1 MLQFTPT
8 GNNLYNIESDVDLGQ
23 ILLKSDELMD
33 VGRVEEA
40 CQIRYD
46 VTVEALEQL
55 DKFDDAIEL
64 NMQNAENQD
73 FVDLIVKCG
82 IDHYFIS
89 DFEIAA
95 AIFETAL
102 DLDPEDHYGATANA
116 GFCYAGLQ
124 EWDSLDAIIESG
136 VLQKEEAE
144 FLEVFQQATINK
156 KTKTPQELKNI
167 ITDPNSQLC
176 NFVTPLKNA
185 LPETF
190 NTILL

>member
-40 CQIRYD
+40 CQMRYD

-55 DKFDDAIEL
+55 DKIEDGIEL
-64 NMQNAENQD
+64 NMQNAENQE

-95 AIFETAL
+95 AILETVL
-102 DLDPEDHYGATANA
+102 DLDPEDHYGASATA

-136 VLQKEEAE
+136 VLQKEESE
-144 FLEVFQQATINK
+144 FLEVFQQAALNK
-156 KTKTPQELKNI
+156 KPNTPKELKKI
-167 ITDPNSQLC
+167 ITDPNSQLS
-176 NFVTPLKNA
+176 NFVNPLKTA
-185 LPETF
+185 FPETF
-190 NTILL
+190 DSIIL